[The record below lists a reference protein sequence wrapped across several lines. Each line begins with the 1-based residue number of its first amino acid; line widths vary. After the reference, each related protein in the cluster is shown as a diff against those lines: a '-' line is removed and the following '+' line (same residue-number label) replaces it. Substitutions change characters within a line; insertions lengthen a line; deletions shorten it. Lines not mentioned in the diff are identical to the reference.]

1 MPIQVFR
8 CPKHGEFD
16 IRMSFNQDVPQTYP
30 CTSSWCGDKEC
41 FDPCGRPSQHIIKPP
56 AGIVVQGG
64 TGAGRGHTQARADS
78 RFNETA
84 SLDPR
89 SKAELQHRNI
99 NAEHKEAVLIPPKV
113 DSEGVRK
120 TAAGLAA
127 DNARRPRGRLR
138 GA

>member
-1 MPIQVFR
+1 MPIQVYS
-8 CPKHGEFD
+8 CPIHGEFD
-16 IRMSFNQDVPQTYP
+16 VFMSFSDEIPELKP
-30 CTSSWCGDKEC
+30 CPIVDPKDNCGK
-41 FDPCGRPSQHIIKPP
+41 RSVHVIKPP

-99 NAEHKEAVLIPPKV
+99 NAEHKEAGLIPPKV
-113 DSEGVRK
+113 DYEGVRK